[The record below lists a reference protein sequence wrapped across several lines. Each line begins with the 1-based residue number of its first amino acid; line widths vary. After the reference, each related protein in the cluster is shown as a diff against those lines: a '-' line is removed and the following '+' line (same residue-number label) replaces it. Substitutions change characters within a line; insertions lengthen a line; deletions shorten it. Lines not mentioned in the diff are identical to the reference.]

1 MFFLIFHI
9 PIALYLLPG
18 DVSALSPLSPPPV
31 VCVPS
36 VQCVSS
42 VITATRHYSL
52 PLATRHS
59 AASARVDRKP
69 SCPSADRPRTVH
81 VKCVEGRSPTHDTNM
96 TKYKL
101 NNNVRSSSEVTL
113 TSYMTGSSEG
123 ERRDEGRCHTCPDT
137 CLYLDGDKRY
147 DKCGLEELK
156 VDTLARGCLCERYNG
171 GCKLCPGQRA
181 SLAPTLTLT
190 DGAHGKA
197 CLACHGDT
205 CGTRNTCDHSQ
216 YPPFP
221 PPARH
226 DWKDDVVKRLRA
238 CCSKKTLLRRLPIL
252 SWLPKYSV
260 RNGLADVIA
269 GITVGLTVIPQAIAY
284 AGVAGL
290 PPQYGL
296 YSSFMA
302 CFVYTVFGSVKDSAI
317 GPTAI
322 AAILTRENLH
332 GLGPEFAVLL
342 AFLSGCVE
350 LIMGILQL
358 GFLIDFISGP
368 VSVGFTSA
376 AAIIIATTQVKD
388 ILGLSF
394 PGGKFLQVWTG
405 MYQHIGETRLWDTV
419 LGVSCIVV
427 LLLLRK
433 VKDIK
438 IGKEAESSKESRVRS
453 FVSQSLWFLSTTRNI
468 FVVLVCA
475 ALAYYFDTLNQQ
487 PFVLTGEVKAGL
499 PQISPPPFSATVGN
513 HTYSFTEM
521 SSTLGS
527 AIFVVPL
534 LSILENIALAKV
546 FSEGKYVDATQEMVA
561 LGVCNVLASFVESMP
576 VSGAL
581 SRGAVNHASGVAT
594 PAGGLYTGALVLLA
608 LQYFTPYFYY
618 IPKASLAA
626 VIIAAVVFMMEL
638 HVFKPIWRT
647 KKVDIIPAVVTFTAC
662 LVTRLELGIVLGI
675 AVNLLFLLYASARP
689 AVRVTTAVSEGGVR
703 YAVATIDRALAFPAA
718 EFVRRALRK
727 AAGDAP
733 LVLDAHHVQA
743 ADFTAA
749 KGIAQLIED
758 FHARGQPLIFY
769 NVKPSIAEVF
779 RGVRPRQFVH
789 CSCRA
794 ELERLLLETQ
804 RRSDVHDR
812 VMTSQNT
819 L

>member
-1 MFFLIFHI
+1 
-9 PIALYLLPG
+9 
-18 DVSALSPLSPPPV
+18 
-31 VCVPS
+31 
-36 VQCVSS
+36 
-42 VITATRHYSL
+42 
-52 PLATRHS
+52 
-59 AASARVDRKP
+59 
-69 SCPSADRPRTVH
+69 
-81 VKCVEGRSPTHDTNM
+81 M

-101 NNNVRSSSEVTL
+101 NNTVRSASEVTL
-113 TSYMTGSSEG
+113 TSYMTGSTDSTNKKEPELDSNQNDNISSESNRNL
-123 ERRDEGRCHTCPDT
+123 EAKRCHVCPHACDF
-137 CLYLDGDKRY
+137 LKESDKLAASLTKQEC
-147 DKCGLEELK
+147 DKFGLNELK
-156 VDTLARGCLCERYNG
+156 VEGLDKDVCLCEKYNG
-171 GCKLCPGQRA
+171 GCKLCPRP
-181 SLAPTLTLT
+181 SLAPTLALGQ
-190 DGAHGKA
+190 DARDP
-197 CLACHGDT
+197 CRACHRAACNT
-205 CGTRNTCDHSQ
+205 PYPHTNGTYNGSLPHKEGAERGSGWRRDA
-216 YPPFP
+216 
-221 PPARH
+221 AR
-226 DWKDDVVKRLRA
+226 RARA
-238 CCSKKTLLRRLPIL
+238 CCSTKTLMRRLPIL
-252 SWLPKYSV
+252 QWLPKYTP
-260 RNGLADVIA
+260 RNGLADIIA

-350 LIMGILQL
+350 LLMGILQL

-405 MYQHIGETRLWDTV
+405 LYEHIGETRLWDSV
-419 LGVSCIVV
+419 LGISCIIV

-438 IGKEAESSKESRVRS
+438 VNPKPDPECAEGGGAGSRLRRATAHA
-453 FVSQSLWFLSTTRNI
+453 LWFLSTTRNI
-468 FVVLVCA
+468 LVVLLCA
-475 ALAYYFDTLNQQ
+475 ALAYYFDTQRQ
-487 PFVLTGEVKAGL
+487 APFVLTGEVKPGL
-499 PQISPPPFSATVGN
+499 PEFSAPPFSATVGN
-513 HTYSFTEM
+513 HTYTFSEM
-521 SSTLGS
+521 ASTLGS

-561 LGVCNVLASFVESMP
+561 LGVCNMASALVHSMP

-594 PAGGLYTGALVLLA
+594 TAGGLYTGALVLLS

-647 KKVDIIPAVVTFTAC
+647 KKLDLIPAVVTFVTC
-662 LVTRLELGIVLGI
+662 LMLRLELGIVIGI
-675 AVNLLFLLYASARP
+675 AVNLVFLLYASARP
-689 AVRVTTAVSEGGVR
+689 SVKVTTAVSSDGIQHLV
-703 YAVATIDRALAFPAA
+703 AVVDRSLSFPSA

-727 AAGDAP
+727 AAERHAHRTP
-733 LVLDAHHVQA
+733 LVLDATHVQA

-749 KGIAQLIED
+749 KGIKALIDD
-758 FHARGQPLIFY
+758 FHARGQTIIFY

-779 RGVRPRQFVH
+779 RGVRPREFLH

-794 ELERLLLETQ
+794 ELDRLLLAAAAPA
-804 RRSDVHDR
+804 V
-812 VMTSQNT
+812 
-819 L
+819 

>member
-1 MFFLIFHI
+1 
-9 PIALYLLPG
+9 
-18 DVSALSPLSPPPV
+18 
-31 VCVPS
+31 
-36 VQCVSS
+36 
-42 VITATRHYSL
+42 
-52 PLATRHS
+52 
-59 AASARVDRKP
+59 
-69 SCPSADRPRTVH
+69 
-81 VKCVEGRSPTHDTNM
+81 M

-101 NNNVRSSSEVTL
+101 NNTVRSASEVTL
-113 TSYMTGSSEG
+113 TSYMTGSMDSRREENHYPMSDSNQNDNIRSETN
-123 ERRDEGRCHTCPDT
+123 RNLASTCHVCPHSCDFLHHSGKLAASLMKQE
-137 CLYLDGDKRY
+137 CDQF
-147 DKCGLEELK
+147 GLNELK
-156 VDTLARGCLCERYNG
+156 VEGLERNVCLCEKYNG
-171 GCKLCPGQRA
+171 GCKLCPRPG
-181 SLAPTLTLT
+181 LAPTLSYL
-190 DGAHGKA
+190 DGKDS
-197 CLACHGDT
+197 CQDT
-205 CGTRNTCDHSQ
+205 SCPTHFSHKNGFAGG
-216 YPPFP
+216 FP
-221 PPARH
+221 LKPDATEGGWRR
-226 DWKDDVVKRLRA
+226 RLGRRARA
-238 CCSKKTLLRRLPIL
+238 CCSTKTLVRRVPIMG
-252 SWLPKYSV
+252 WLPQYSP
-260 RNGLADVIA
+260 RKGLADIIA

-302 CFVYTVFGSVKDSAI
+302 CFVYAVVGSVKDSAI

-350 LIMGILQL
+350 LVMGILQL

-376 AAIIIATTQVKD
+376 AAIIIATTQIKD

-405 MYQHIGETRLWDTV
+405 LYEHIGETRLWDAV

-438 IGKEAESSKESRVRS
+438 VCGGGVGATESAGVRGAA
-453 FVSQSLWFLSTTRNI
+453 SQALWFLSTTRNI
-468 FVVLVCA
+468 LVVVVCA
-475 ALAYYFDTLNQQ
+475 ALAYYFDTQNKA
-487 PFVLTGEVKAGL
+487 PFVLTGDVKPGL
-499 PQISPPPFSATVGN
+499 PQLSPPPFSATVGN
-513 HTYSFTEM
+513 HTYTFVEM
-521 SSTLGS
+521 ASTLGS

-546 FSEGKYVDATQEMVA
+546 FSEGKYVDATQEMLA
-561 LGVCNVLASFVESMP
+561 LGVCNIASSLVESMP

-594 PAGGLYTGALVLLA
+594 TAGGVYTGVLVLLA

-638 HVFKPIWRT
+638 HVFKPIWKT
-647 KKVDIIPAVVTFTAC
+647 KKVDLIPGVVTFAAC
-662 LVTRLELGIVLGI
+662 LLTRLELGIVAGI

-689 AVRVTTAVSEGGVR
+689 SVKVTRAVSSDGVE
-703 YAVATIDRALAFPAA
+703 YVVASVDRALAFPSA
-718 EFVRRALRK
+718 EYVRRALSK
-727 AAGDAP
+727 AAAPGLP
-733 LVLDAHHVQA
+733 LVLDARHVQA

-749 KGIAQLIED
+749 EGIKALIED
-758 FHARGQPLIFY
+758 FHARGQTIIFY
-769 NVKPSIAEVF
+769 NVKPSIAGIF
-779 RGVRPRQFVH
+779 RGVKPREFLH

-794 ELERLLLETQ
+794 DLDRLLRTAAQ
-804 RRSDVHDR
+804 KV
-812 VMTSQNT
+812 
-819 L
+819 

>member
-1 MFFLIFHI
+1 
-9 PIALYLLPG
+9 
-18 DVSALSPLSPPPV
+18 
-31 VCVPS
+31 
-36 VQCVSS
+36 
-42 VITATRHYSL
+42 
-52 PLATRHS
+52 
-59 AASARVDRKP
+59 
-69 SCPSADRPRTVH
+69 
-81 VKCVEGRSPTHDTNM
+81 M

-101 NNNVRSSSEVTL
+101 NNSVRSSSEVTL
-113 TSYMTGSSEG
+113 TSYMTGSTDSE
-123 ERRDEGRCHTCPDT
+123 RKDDRCYQMQLDTTEDNVSDNHNIEDKCHVCPNS
-137 CLYLDGDKRY
+137 CEFLQESGKIVASLEKRY
-147 DKCGLEELK
+147 DKYSLNELK
-156 VDTLARGCLCERYNG
+156 VENLDRDACLCEKYNG
-171 GCKLCPGQRA
+171 GCKLCPRP
-181 SLAPTLTLT
+181 SLAPTLTLSY
-190 DGAHGKA
+190 DGSHGKDH
-197 CLACHGDT
+197 CYT
-205 CGTRNTCDHSQ
+205 CQDAPCSSPSPAINGS
-216 YPPFP
+216 YPAFP
-221 PPARH
+221 PTKKSH
-226 DWKDDVVKRLRA
+226 WKADAVRRLKA
-238 CCSKKTLLRRLPIL
+238 CCSKKTLLRRVPVFA
-252 SWLPKYSV
+252 WLPKYTFRS
-260 RNGLADVIA
+260 GLADIIA

-376 AAIIIATTQVKD
+376 AAIIIATTQVKN

-405 MYQHIGETRLWDTV
+405 MYEHIGETRLWDTV
-419 LGVSCIVV
+419 LGVSCIFV

-438 IGKEAESSKESRVRS
+438 IGSSDSQDGKIEKGSR
-453 FVSQSLWFLSTTRNI
+453 FKAIISQSLWFLSTTRNI
-468 FVVLVCA
+468 TVVLVCA
-475 ALAYYFDTLNQQ
+475 ALAYYFDTQNKQ

-499 PQISPPPFSATVGN
+499 PEISLPPFSATVGN
-513 HTYSFTEM
+513 HTYTFTEM
-521 SSTLGS
+521 ASTLGS

-546 FSEGKYVDATQEMVA
+546 FSEGGSVDATQEMVA
-561 LGVCNVLASFVESMP
+561 LGLCNMASSLVHSMP

-647 KKVDIIPAVVTFTAC
+647 KKVDIIPGVVTFGAC
-662 LVTRLELGIVLGI
+662 LLTRLELGIVLGI

-689 AVRVTTAVSEGGVR
+689 AVRVTSVVSEGGVH
-703 YAVATIDRALAFPAA
+703 YALARVDRALAFPAA

-749 KGIAQLIED
+749 KGIKALIED
-758 FHARGQPLIFY
+758 FHARGQTIIFY
-769 NVKPSIAEVF
+769 NLKPSIAEVF
-779 RGVRPRQFVH
+779 RGVKPREFVH

-794 ELERLLLETQ
+794 ELERLLLIAQ
-804 RRSDVHDR
+804 RRRAAVTGRSAD
-812 VMTSQNT
+812 SGNT
-819 L
+819 

>member
-1 MFFLIFHI
+1 
-9 PIALYLLPG
+9 
-18 DVSALSPLSPPPV
+18 
-31 VCVPS
+31 
-36 VQCVSS
+36 
-42 VITATRHYSL
+42 
-52 PLATRHS
+52 
-59 AASARVDRKP
+59 
-69 SCPSADRPRTVH
+69 
-81 VKCVEGRSPTHDTNM
+81 M

-101 NNNVRSSSEVTL
+101 NNTVRSASEVTL
-113 TSYMTGSSEG
+113 TSYMTGSTDSTNKKDDRFPPELDTNQNDNISSESNRNL
-123 ERRDEGRCHTCPDT
+123 EAKRCHVCPHSCDF
-137 CLYLDGDKRY
+137 LKESDKLAASLVKQEC
-147 DKCGLEELK
+147 DKFGLNELK
-156 VDTLARGCLCERYNG
+156 VEGLDKDVCLCEKYNG
-171 GCKLCPGQRA
+171 GCKLCPRP
-181 SLAPTLTLT
+181 SLAPTLALGL
-190 DGAHGKA
+190 DAREP
-197 CLACHGDT
+197 CRACHQPGNT
-205 CGTRNTCDHSQ
+205 PFTHTNGTYNGALPHKEGAERGAGWRRDA
-216 YPPFP
+216 
-221 PPARH
+221 AR
-226 DWKDDVVKRLRA
+226 RARA
-238 CCSKKTLLRRLPIL
+238 CCSTKTLMRRLPIL
-252 SWLPKYSV
+252 QWLPKYTP
-260 RNGLADVIA
+260 RNGLADIIA

-350 LIMGILQL
+350 LLMGILQL

-405 MYQHIGETRLWDTV
+405 LYEHIGETRLWDSV
-419 LGVSCIVV
+419 LGISCIIV

-438 IGKEAESSKESRVRS
+438 VNPKPDPESGGGAGGAGSRVRRGAAHA
-453 FVSQSLWFLSTTRNI
+453 LWFLSTTRNI
-468 FVVLVCA
+468 LVVLLCA
-475 ALAYYFDTLNQQ
+475 ALAYYFDTQRQ
-487 PFVLTGEVKAGL
+487 APFVLTGEVKPGL
-499 PQISPPPFSATVGN
+499 PEFSAPPFSATVGN
-513 HTYSFTEM
+513 HTYTFSEM
-521 SSTLGS
+521 ASTLGS

-561 LGVCNVLASFVESMP
+561 LGVCNMASALVHSMP

-594 PAGGLYTGALVLLA
+594 TAGGLYTGALVLLS

-647 KKVDIIPAVVTFTAC
+647 KKLDLIPAVVTFVTC
-662 LVTRLELGIVLGI
+662 LMLRLELGIVIGI
-675 AVNLLFLLYASARP
+675 AVNLVFLLYASARP
-689 AVRVTTAVSEGGVR
+689 SVKVTPAVSSDGIQHLV
-703 YAVATIDRALAFPAA
+703 AVVDRSLSFPSA

-727 AAGDAP
+727 AAERHAHRGP
-733 LVLDAHHVQA
+733 LVLDATHVQA

-749 KGIAQLIED
+749 KGIKALIDD
-758 FHARGQPLIFY
+758 FHARGQTIIFY

-779 RGVRPRQFVH
+779 RGVRPREFLH
-789 CSCRA
+789 CACRA
-794 ELERLLLETQ
+794 ELDRLL
-804 RRSDVHDR
+804 RAAAPHDR
-812 VMTSQNT
+812 PPR

>member
-1 MFFLIFHI
+1 MRRQL
-9 PIALYLLPG
+9 
-18 DVSALSPLSPPPV
+18 DWRV
-31 VCVPS
+31 V
-36 VQCVSS
+36 
-42 VITATRHYSL
+42 
-52 PLATRHS
+52 
-59 AASARVDRKP
+59 
-69 SCPSADRPRTVH
+69 
-81 VKCVEGRSPTHDTNM
+81 GN
-96 TKYKL
+96 
-101 NNNVRSSSEVTL
+101 
-113 TSYMTGSSEG
+113 GS
-123 ERRDEGRCHTCPDT
+123 
-137 CLYLDGDKRY
+137 
-147 DKCGLEELK
+147 
-156 VDTLARGCLCERYNG
+156 
-171 GCKLCPGQRA
+171 
-181 SLAPTLTLT
+181 
-190 DGAHGKA
+190 
-197 CLACHGDT
+197 
-205 CGTRNTCDHSQ
+205 

-221 PPARH
+221 PTKKSH
-226 DWKDDVVKRLRA
+226 WKADAVRRMRA
-238 CCSKKTLLRRLPIL
+238 CCSKKTLLRRVPIL
-252 SWLPKYSV
+252 AWLPKYTFRS
-260 RNGLADVIA
+260 GLADIIA

-350 LIMGILQL
+350 LVMGILQL

-405 MYQHIGETRLWDTV
+405 MYEHIGETRLWDTV

-438 IGKEAESSKESRVRS
+438 IGSNDASEDGKVEKSSRFKTA
-453 FVSQSLWFLSTTRNI
+453 VSQALWFLSTTRNI
-468 FVVLVCA
+468 TVVLVCA
-475 ALAYYFDTLNQQ
+475 ALAYYFDTQNKQ

-499 PQISPPPFSATVGN
+499 PQIAPPPFSATVGN
-513 HTYSFTEM
+513 HTYTFTEM
-521 SSTLGS
+521 ASTLGS

-546 FSEGKYVDATQEMVA
+546 FSEGAHVDATQEMVA
-561 LGVCNVLASFVESMP
+561 LGVCNIASSLVDSMP

-581 SRGAVNHASGVAT
+581 SRGAVNHASGVAS

-608 LQYFTPYFYY
+608 LQYFTPYFFY

-647 KKVDIIPAVVTFTAC
+647 KKVDIIPGLVTFGAC
-662 LVTRLELGIVLGI
+662 LLTRLELGIVLGI

-703 YAVATIDRALAFPAA
+703 YALASVDRALAFPAA

-749 KGIAQLIED
+749 KGIKSLIED
-758 FHARGQPLIFY
+758 FHARGQTIIFY

-779 RGVRPRQFVH
+779 RGVKPREFVH

-794 ELERLLLETQ
+794 ELERLLLDAQ
-804 RRSDVHDR
+804 RRARARSAWSVRPTNCNLPRTPFPKYVDSISFSVKL
-812 VMTSQNT
+812 MN
-819 L
+819 LCY

>member
-1 MFFLIFHI
+1 MVCLVTGYASSRSYPPRHHINRWIFNAESKTPH
-9 PIALYLLPG
+9 
-18 DVSALSPLSPPPV
+18 
-31 VCVPS
+31 
-36 VQCVSS
+36 
-42 VITATRHYSL
+42 H
-52 PLATRHS
+52 
-59 AASARVDRKP
+59 
-69 SCPSADRPRTVH
+69 
-81 VKCVEGRSPTHDTNM
+81 
-96 TKYKL
+96 
-101 NNNVRSSSEVTL
+101 
-113 TSYMTGSSEG
+113 
-123 ERRDEGRCHTCPDT
+123 
-137 CLYLDGDKRY
+137 
-147 DKCGLEELK
+147 
-156 VDTLARGCLCERYNG
+156 
-171 GCKLCPGQRA
+171 LCPKPEYLPILG
-181 SLAPTLTLT
+181 TL
-190 DGAHGKA
+190 GRRVGECSVAEHVGN
-197 CLACHGDT
+197 
-205 CGTRNTCDHSQ
+205 GT
-216 YPPFP
+216 YPHYPSTP
-221 PPARH
+221 KKST
-226 DWKDDVVKRLRA
+226 WKRDAVRRLKA
-238 CCSKKTLLRRLPIL
+238 CCSKKTLLRRIPIL
-252 SWLPKYSV
+252 AWLPHYTFRS
-260 RNGLADVIA
+260 GLADIIA

-405 MYQHIGETRLWDTV
+405 MYEHIGETRLWDTV
-419 LGVSCIVV
+419 LGVSCIAV
-427 LLLLRK
+427 LLILRK

-438 IGKEAESSKESRVRS
+438 IGTKDVSESVSKASRMKS
-453 FVSQSLWFLSTTRNI
+453 ALSQALWFLSTTRNI
-468 FVVLVCA
+468 LVVLVCA
-475 ALAYYFDTLNQQ
+475 ALAYYFDTQNQR

-521 SSTLGS
+521 ASTLGS

-561 LGVCNVLASFVESMP
+561 LGVCNIASSLVESMP

-581 SRGAVNHASGVAT
+581 SRGAVNHASGVAS

-647 KKVDIIPAVVTFTAC
+647 KKVDIIPAVVTFGAC

-749 KGIAQLIED
+749 KGIKSLIED
-758 FHARGQPLIFY
+758 FHARGQTIIFY

-779 RGVRPRQFVH
+779 RGVKPREFVH

-794 ELERLLLETQ
+794 ELERLLLEAQ
-804 RRSDVHDR
+804 RRAKGAAW
-812 VMTSQNT
+812 
-819 L
+819 

>member
-1 MFFLIFHI
+1 
-9 PIALYLLPG
+9 
-18 DVSALSPLSPPPV
+18 
-31 VCVPS
+31 
-36 VQCVSS
+36 
-42 VITATRHYSL
+42 
-52 PLATRHS
+52 
-59 AASARVDRKP
+59 
-69 SCPSADRPRTVH
+69 
-81 VKCVEGRSPTHDTNM
+81 M

-101 NNNVRSSSEVTL
+101 NNTVRSASEVTL
-113 TSYMTGSSEG
+113 TSYMTGSTDSGSKPAGELDTNQNDHAGAESNRNLAPRRCPACPHGCDFLRESE
-123 ERRDEGRCHTCPDT
+123 
-137 CLYLDGDKRY
+137 
-147 DKCGLEELK
+147 
-156 VDTLARGCLCERYNG
+156 TLAASLAKQECDKFGLNELRVDGLDKNVCLCEKYNG
-171 GCKLCPGQRA
+171 GCKLCPRPRLPA
-181 SLAPTLTLT
+181 LTYTLA
-190 DGAHGKA
+190 GKEA
-197 CLACHGDT
+197 CLACHRSACAEPYSNT
-205 CGTRNTCDHSQ
+205 NGTYNGELPHKAGEGSAGAGGWRRGA
-216 YPPFP
+216 
-221 PPARH
+221 AR
-226 DWKDDVVKRLRA
+226 RARA
-238 CCSKKTLLRRLPIL
+238 CCSTKTLLRRLPIL
-252 SWLPKYSV
+252 QWLPKYTA
-260 RNGLADVIA
+260 RHGLADAIA

-350 LIMGILQL
+350 LLMGILQL

-405 MYQHIGETRLWDTV
+405 LYEHIGETRLWDSV
-419 LGVSCIVV
+419 LGISCIVV

-438 IGKEAESSKESRVRS
+438 VSSKSGGESGSACEGESRLRRGAGHA
-453 FVSQSLWFLSTTRNI
+453 LWFLSTTRNI
-468 FVVLVCA
+468 LVVLVCA
-475 ALAYYFDTLNQQ
+475 ALAYYFDTQRQ
-487 PFVLTGEVKAGL
+487 APFVLTGEVKPGL
-499 PQISPPPFSATVGN
+499 PELSAPPFSATVGN
-513 HTYSFTEM
+513 HTYTFSEM
-521 SSTLGS
+521 ASTLGS

-561 LGVCNVLASFVESMP
+561 LGVCNMASALVHSMP

-581 SRGAVNHASGVAT
+581 SRGAVNHASGVAST
-594 PAGGLYTGALVLLA
+594 AGGLYTGALVLLS

-647 KKVDIIPAVVTFTAC
+647 KKLDLIPAVVTFVSC
-662 LVTRLELGIVLGI
+662 LMLRLELGIVIGI

-689 AVRVTTAVSEGGVR
+689 SVKVTTAVSADGIEHLVA
-703 YAVATIDRALAFPAA
+703 AVDRSLSFPSA

-727 AAGDAP
+727 AAERHHSHAP
-733 LVLDAHHVQA
+733 LVIDATHVQA

-749 KGIAQLIED
+749 KGIKALIDD
-758 FHARGQPLIFY
+758 FHARGQTIIFY

-779 RGVRPRQFVH
+779 RGVRPREFLH

-794 ELERLLLETQ
+794 QLDRLLLDAA
-804 RRSDVHDR
+804 RKDLRPA
-812 VMTSQNT
+812 

>member
-1 MFFLIFHI
+1 
-9 PIALYLLPG
+9 
-18 DVSALSPLSPPPV
+18 
-31 VCVPS
+31 
-36 VQCVSS
+36 
-42 VITATRHYSL
+42 
-52 PLATRHS
+52 
-59 AASARVDRKP
+59 
-69 SCPSADRPRTVH
+69 
-81 VKCVEGRSPTHDTNM
+81 M
-96 TKYKL
+96 TKYKM
-101 NNNVRSSSEVTL
+101 NNTVRSSSEVTL
-113 TSYMTGSSEG
+113 TSYMTGSTDSTNKNQDGQYDTNQNDNVITEANRNLEG
-123 ERRDEGRCHTCPDT
+123 KRCHVCPNSCEFVNQT
-137 CLYLDGDKRY
+137 DKLAASLVKQET
-147 DKCGLEELK
+147 DKFGLNELK
-156 VDTLARGCLCERYNG
+156 VEGLDKNVCLCEKYNG
-171 GCKLCPGQRA
+171 GCKLCPRP
-181 SLAPTLTLT
+181 SLAPTLTLNL
-190 DGAHGKA
+190 DGKA
-197 CLACHGDT
+197 SCLACHKSTCASVYTTSNGPYNGDLPIKDT
-205 CGTRNTCDHSQ
+205 GSNSSSGWRRDA
-216 YPPFP
+216 
-221 PPARH
+221 AR
-226 DWKDDVVKRLRA
+226 RARA
-238 CCSKKTLLRRLPIL
+238 CCSTKTLKRRLPIL
-252 SWLPKYSV
+252 EWLPKYSLS
-260 RNGLADVIA
+260 NGLSDVIA

-350 LIMGILQL
+350 LLMGILQL

-405 MYQHIGETRLWDTV
+405 MYEHIGETRLWDTV
-419 LGVSCIVV
+419 LGISCIIV

-433 VKDIK
+433 VKDIIVSPK
-438 IGKEAESSKESRVRS
+438 VDAESGVMEGGGSRLRRS
-453 FVSQSLWFLSTTRNI
+453 LANGLWFLSTTRNI
-468 FVVLVCA
+468 LVVLVCA
-475 ALAYYFDTLNQQ
+475 ALAYYFDTQRKA
-487 PFVLTGEVKAGL
+487 PFVLTGEVKPGL
-499 PQISPPPFSATVGN
+499 PEVSLPPFSATVGN
-513 HTYSFTEM
+513 HTYTFSEM
-521 SSTLGS
+521 ASTLGS

-561 LGVCNVLASFVESMP
+561 LGVCNMAGALVHSMP

-594 PAGGLYTGALVLLA
+594 TAGGLYTGALVLLS

-647 KKVDIIPAVVTFTAC
+647 KKLDIIPAVVTFATC
-662 LVTRLELGIVLGI
+662 LMLRLELGIVIGI
-675 AVNLLFLLYASARP
+675 AVNLVFLLYASARP
-689 AVRVTTAVSEGGVR
+689 SVKVSTAVSPDGVEHVV
-703 YAVATIDRALAFPAA
+703 AVVDRSLSFPSA

-727 AAGDAP
+727 AAQRHAHGAP
-733 LVLDAHHVQA
+733 LVLDATHVQA

-749 KGIAQLIED
+749 KGIKALIDD
-758 FHARGQPLIFY
+758 FHQQGQPIIFY

-779 RGVRPRQFVH
+779 RGVRPREFLH
-789 CSCRA
+789 CSCRP
-794 ELERLLLETQ
+794 ELDRLLLETSARS
-804 RRSDVHDR
+804 RRPPPP
-812 VMTSQNT
+812 NIC
-819 L
+819 

>member
-1 MFFLIFHI
+1 
-9 PIALYLLPG
+9 
-18 DVSALSPLSPPPV
+18 
-31 VCVPS
+31 
-36 VQCVSS
+36 
-42 VITATRHYSL
+42 
-52 PLATRHS
+52 
-59 AASARVDRKP
+59 
-69 SCPSADRPRTVH
+69 
-81 VKCVEGRSPTHDTNM
+81 M

-101 NNNVRSSSEVTL
+101 NNAVRSSSEVTL
-113 TSYMTGSSEG
+113 TSYMTGSTDSE
-123 ERRDEGRCHTCPDT
+123 RKDECYQIPGSNDTEQDDVSESNNVEDGKCHVCPNS
-137 CLYLDGDKRY
+137 CEFLQEPGKIAASLEKRY
-147 DKCGLEELK
+147 DKYSLNELK
-156 VDTLARGCLCERYNG
+156 VENLGRGCLCEKYNG
-171 GCKLCPGQRA
+171 GCKLCPRP
-181 SLAPTLTLT
+181 SLAPTLTLSM
-190 DGAHGKA
+190 DGTHGKGA
-197 CLACHGDT
+197 CLACNGGA
-205 CGTRNTCDHSQ
+205 CGTPNPLSNGG
-216 YPPFP
+216 YPPYP
-221 PPARH
+221 STSKKSKWKSDAAR
-226 DWKDDVVKRLRA
+226 RLRA
-238 CCSKKTLLRRLPIL
+238 CCSKKTLLRRIPIL
-252 SWLPKYSV
+252 AWLPNYSF
-260 RNGLADVIA
+260 RSGLADIIA

-342 AFLSGCVE
+342 SFLSGCVE

-405 MYQHIGETRLWDTV
+405 MYEHIGETRLWDTV

-438 IGKEAESSKESRVRS
+438 IGSDSEDKEGNPEKRS
-453 FVSQSLWFLSTTRNI
+453 QLKAALAQTLWFLSTTRNI

-475 ALAYYFDTLNQQ
+475 GLAYYYDTKNQQ
-487 PFVLTGEVKAGL
+487 PFVLTGNVKAGL
-499 PQISPPPFSATVGN
+499 PQFAPPPFSATVGN
-513 HTYSFTEM
+513 HTYTFTEM
-521 SSTLGS
+521 ASTLGS

-561 LGVCNVLASFVESMP
+561 LGVCNIASSFVESMP

-581 SRGAVNHASGVAT
+581 SRGAVNHASGVAS

-689 AVRVTTAVSEGGVR
+689 AVKVTTAVSEGGVR
-703 YAVATIDRALAFPAA
+703 YAVASVDRALAFPAA

-749 KGIAQLIED
+749 KGIKSLIED
-758 FHARGQPLIFY
+758 FHARGQTIIFY

-779 RGVRPRQFVH
+779 KGVKPREFVH
-789 CSCRA
+789 CSCRM
-794 ELERLLLETQ
+794 ELERLLLEAQ
-804 RRSDVHDR
+804 SKSKQQVA
-812 VMTSQNT
+812 
-819 L
+819 

>member
-1 MFFLIFHI
+1 
-9 PIALYLLPG
+9 
-18 DVSALSPLSPPPV
+18 
-31 VCVPS
+31 
-36 VQCVSS
+36 
-42 VITATRHYSL
+42 
-52 PLATRHS
+52 
-59 AASARVDRKP
+59 
-69 SCPSADRPRTVH
+69 
-81 VKCVEGRSPTHDTNM
+81 M

-101 NNNVRSSSEVTL
+101 NNEVRSASEVTL
-113 TSYMTGSSEG
+113 TSYMSGSTDSTRKDGYDNNQNDNVSSESN
-123 ERRDEGRCHTCPDT
+123 RNLDRNCPVCPDSCDFVKHT
-137 CLYLDGDKRY
+137 DKLAASLVKQEC
-147 DKCGLEELK
+147 DKFGLNELK
-156 VDTLARGCLCERYNG
+156 VEGLDKNVCLCERYNG
-171 GCKLCPGQRA
+171 GCKLCPRP
-181 SLAPTLTLT
+181 SLAPTLTLSL
-190 DGAHGKA
+190 DGKES
-197 CLACHGDT
+197 CLACHKSSCTPGYT
-205 CGTRNTCDHSQ
+205 TTNGTYNGELPSKDIGSNKSSG
-216 YPPFP
+216 
-221 PPARH
+221 
-226 DWKDDVVKRLRA
+226 WKRDAVRRARA
-238 CCSKKTLLRRLPIL
+238 CCSTKTLMRRLPIL
-252 SWLPKYSV
+252 QWLPKYSL
-260 RNGLADVIA
+260 RNGLSDVIA

-350 LIMGILQL
+350 LLMGILQL

-405 MYQHIGETRLWDTV
+405 MYEHIGETRLWDSV
-419 LGVSCIVV
+419 LGFSCIVV

-438 IGKEAESSKESRVRS
+438 VSGATDTEQGAGNEAGATPSRARRS
-453 FVSQSLWFLSTTRNI
+453 LAHALWFLSTTRNI
-468 FVVLVCA
+468 LVVLVCA
-475 ALAYYFDTLNQQ
+475 ALAYYFDTQGKA
-487 PFVLTGEVKAGL
+487 PFVLTGEVKPGL
-499 PQISPPPFSATVGN
+499 PEFTLPPFSATVGN
-513 HTYSFTEM
+513 HTYTFSEM
-521 SSTLGS
+521 ASTLGS

-561 LGVCNVLASFVESMP
+561 LGVCNMASALVHSMP

-594 PAGGLYTGALVLLA
+594 TAGGLYTGALVLLS

-647 KKVDIIPAVVTFTAC
+647 KKLDIIPAVVTFATC
-662 LVTRLELGIVLGI
+662 LMLRLELGIVIGI
-675 AVNLLFLLYASARP
+675 AVNLVFLLYASARP
-689 AVRVTTAVSEGGVR
+689 SVKVHTAVSADGVEHVV
-703 YAVATIDRALAFPAA
+703 AVVDRSLSFPSA

-727 AAGDAP
+727 AAERHAHGAP
-733 LVLDAHHVQA
+733 LVIDATHVQA

-749 KGIAQLIED
+749 KGIKALIDD
-758 FHARGQPLIFY
+758 FHLRGQPIIFY

-779 RGVRPRQFVH
+779 RGVRPREFLH

-794 ELERLLLETQ
+794 ELDRLLLEATSRQ
-804 RRSDVHDR
+804 RQPPR
-812 VMTSQNT
+812 V
-819 L
+819 

>member
-1 MFFLIFHI
+1 SNG
-9 PIALYLLPG
+9 PYPNP
-18 DVSALSPLSPPPV
+18 DYPEKKNQRWKSNLSK
-31 VCVPS
+31 
-36 VQCVSS
+36 
-42 VITATRHYSL
+42 R
-52 PLATRHS
+52 
-59 AASARVDRKP
+59 AR
-69 SCPSADRPRTVH
+69 S
-81 VKCVEGRSPTHDTNM
+81 
-96 TKYKL
+96 
-101 NNNVRSSSEVTL
+101 
-113 TSYMTGSSEG
+113 
-123 ERRDEGRCHTCPDT
+123 
-137 CLYLDGDKRY
+137 
-147 DKCGLEELK
+147 
-156 VDTLARGCLCERYNG
+156 
-171 GCKLCPGQRA
+171 
-181 SLAPTLTLT
+181 
-190 DGAHGKA
+190 
-197 CLACHGDT
+197 
-205 CGTRNTCDHSQ
+205 
-216 YPPFP
+216 
-221 PPARH
+221 
-226 DWKDDVVKRLRA
+226 
-238 CCSKKTLLRRLPIL
+238 CCSKKTILRRLPIL
-252 SWLPKYSV
+252 SWLPNYSF
-260 RNGLADVIA
+260 RSGLADAIA
-269 GITVGLTVIPQAIAY
+269 GLTVGLTVIPQAIAY

-405 MYQHIGETRLWDTV
+405 IYEHIGETRLWDTV
-419 LGVSCIVV
+419 LGLLCIIV

-438 IGKEAESSKESRVRS
+438 LGDSSDDISEVAGLSETVSTSSRIRAG
-453 FVSQSLWFLSTTRNI
+453 VSQALWFLSTTRNI
-468 FVVLVCA
+468 LVVLLCSG
-475 ALAYYFDTLNQQ
+475 LAYYFDTKNKT
-487 PFVLTGEVKAGL
+487 PFVLTGTVKPGL
-499 PQISPPPFSATVGN
+499 PEFSPPPFSATVGN
-513 HTYSFTEM
+513 HTYTFTEM
-521 SSTLGS
+521 TSTLGS

-561 LGVCNVLASFVESMP
+561 LGVCNIVSSVVDSMP

-594 PAGGLYTGALVLLA
+594 PAGGIYTGVLVLLA

-647 KKVDIIPAVVTFTAC
+647 KKLDIIPAVVTFATC
-662 LVTRLELGIVLGI
+662 LLVRLELGIVCGI

-689 AVRVTTAVSEGGVR
+689 SVRVTRAVSSDGVP
-703 YAVATIDRALAFPAA
+703 YVLATVDRALSFPSA
-718 EFVRRALRK
+718 EYVRRAIRK
-727 AAGDAP
+727 APADAP
-733 LVLDAHHVQA
+733 LVLDAHHVQG

-749 KGIAQLIED
+749 KGIKSLIDD
-758 FHARGQPLIFY
+758 FHARDQTIIFY

-779 RGVRPRQFVH
+779 RGVRPREFLH
-789 CSCRA
+789 CAHRA
-794 ELERLLLETQ
+794 ELDRILLNISRGIKQ
-804 RRSDVHDR
+804 P
-812 VMTSQNT
+812 
-819 L
+819 

>member
-1 MFFLIFHI
+1 
-9 PIALYLLPG
+9 
-18 DVSALSPLSPPPV
+18 
-31 VCVPS
+31 
-36 VQCVSS
+36 
-42 VITATRHYSL
+42 
-52 PLATRHS
+52 
-59 AASARVDRKP
+59 
-69 SCPSADRPRTVH
+69 
-81 VKCVEGRSPTHDTNM
+81 M

-101 NNNVRSSSEVTL
+101 NNTVRSSSEVTL
-113 TSYMTGSSEG
+113 TSYMTGSTDSKKEYQMDLDTNQNDNFNG
-123 ERRDEGRCHTCPDT
+123 SNGLGKRCHVCPHSQYAPAIR
-137 CLYLDGDKRY
+137 CDGF
-147 DKCGLEELK
+147 GLNELK
-156 VDTLARGCLCERYNG
+156 VEGMDKNICLCEVYNG
-171 GCKLCPGQRA
+171 GCKLCPRP
-181 SLAPTLTLT
+181 SLAPTLSLGL
-190 DGAHGKA
+190 DAGCA
-197 CLACHGDT
+197 CNGN
-205 CGTRNTCDHSQ
+205 CGNPYSKSSSFPDSV
-216 YPPFP
+216 YPSSGGWRRRA
-221 PPARH
+221 AR
-226 DWKDDVVKRLRA
+226 RA
-238 CCSKKTLLRRLPIL
+238 RALCSAKTLRRRVPLL
-252 SWLPKYSV
+252 AWLPDYSL
-260 RNGLADVIA
+260 RSGLADCIA

-350 LIMGILQL
+350 LLMGILQL

-405 MYQHIGETRLWDTV
+405 LYEHIGETRLWDSV

-438 IGKEAESSKESRVRS
+438 VAGEGESGCARAAT
-453 FVSQSLWFLSTTRNI
+453 QALWFLSTTRNI
-468 FVVLVCA
+468 LVVLVCA
-475 ALAYYFDTLNQQ
+475 ALAYYFDTQKQ
-487 PFVLTGEVKAGL
+487 TPFVLTGEVKPGL
-499 PQISPPPFSATVGN
+499 PALAPPPFSATVGN
-513 HTYSFTEM
+513 HTYTFMEM
-521 SSTLGS
+521 ASTLGS

-546 FSEGKYVDATQEMVA
+546 FSEGKYVDATQEMLA
-561 LGVCNVLASFVESMP
+561 LGVCNIASSLVESMP

-581 SRGAVNHASGVAT
+581 SRGAVNHASGVAST
-594 PAGGLYTGALVLLA
+594 AGGVYTGVLVLLS
-608 LQYFTPYFYY
+608 LQYFTPYFFY

-647 KKVDIIPAVVTFTAC
+647 KKLDIIPAVVTFAAC
-662 LVTRLELGIVLGI
+662 LLTRLELGIVIGI
-675 AVNLLFLLYASARP
+675 AVNLMFLLYASARP
-689 AVRVTTAVSEGGVR
+689 SVRVTRAVSSDGIEHLV
-703 YAVATIDRALAFPAA
+703 AVVDRSLAFPSA

-727 AAGDAP
+727 AADAARAQP
-733 LVLDAHHVQA
+733 LVLDATHVQA

-749 KGIAQLIED
+749 KGIKTLIEE
-758 FHARGQPLIFY
+758 FETRGQAIIFY
-769 NVKPSIAEVF
+769 NVKPSIAGVF
-779 RGVRPRQFVH
+779 RGVRPRSFLH
-789 CSCRA
+789 AACRA
-794 ELERLLLETQ
+794 ELDALLRQVAPVALVAPDPAPA
-804 RRSDVHDR
+804 SAPAPAA
-812 VMTSQNT
+812 S
-819 L
+819 

>member
-1 MFFLIFHI
+1 
-9 PIALYLLPG
+9 
-18 DVSALSPLSPPPV
+18 
-31 VCVPS
+31 
-36 VQCVSS
+36 
-42 VITATRHYSL
+42 
-52 PLATRHS
+52 
-59 AASARVDRKP
+59 
-69 SCPSADRPRTVH
+69 
-81 VKCVEGRSPTHDTNM
+81 M

-101 NNNVRSSSEVTL
+101 NNTVRSASEVTL
-113 TSYMTGSSEG
+113 TSYMTGSTDSRERPYQIQMDTNQNDTVNSELNRNL
-123 ERRDEGRCHTCPDT
+123 EAKTCHVCPHS
-137 CLYLDGDKRY
+137 CEFLQHSGKFAASLVKENDKF
-147 DKCGLEELK
+147 GLNELK
-156 VDTLARGCLCERYNG
+156 VEGLEANVCLCERYNG
-171 GCKLCPGQRA
+171 GCKLCPRPVAGITL
-181 SLAPTLTLT
+181 SL
-190 DGAHGKA
+190 DGKES
-197 CLACHGDT
+197 CLACHDPTASPYNHSNGTYPSANGGYPSKGDDSAAR
-205 CGTRNTCDHSQ
+205 GWRRNA
-216 YPPFP
+216 
-221 PPARH
+221 AR
-226 DWKDDVVKRLRA
+226 RARA
-238 CCSKKTLLRRLPIL
+238 CCSTKMLRRRVPIL

-260 RNGLADVIA
+260 RNGLSDAIA

-350 LIMGILQL
+350 LLMGILQL

-405 MYQHIGETRLWDTV
+405 MYEHIGETRLWDAV
-419 LGVSCIVV
+419 LGISCIVL

-433 VKDIK
+433 VKDINVS
-438 IGKEAESSKESRVRS
+438 GDESEGAHPSRLRS
-453 FVSQSLWFLSTTRNI
+453 FTAQALWFLSTTRNI
-468 FVVLVCA
+468 LVVLVCA
-475 ALAYYFDTLNQQ
+475 ALAYYFDTRAQA
-487 PFVLTGEVKAGL
+487 PFVLTGDVKPGL
-499 PQISPPPFSATVGN
+499 PQLSPPPFSATVGN
-513 HTYSFTEM
+513 HTYTFVEM
-521 SSTLGS
+521 ASTLGS

-546 FSEGKYVDATQEMVA
+546 FSEGKYVDATQEMLA
-561 LGVCNVLASFVESMP
+561 LGVCNIASSLVDSMP

-581 SRGAVNHASGVAT
+581 SRGAVNHASGVAST
-594 PAGGLYTGALVLLA
+594 AGGLYTGALVLLS

-647 KKVDIIPAVVTFTAC
+647 KKLDIIPAVVTFGAC
-662 LVTRLELGIVLGI
+662 LLTRLELGIVIGI
-675 AVNLLFLLYASARP
+675 AVNLMFLLYASARP
-689 AVRVTTAVSEGGVR
+689 SVKVTRAVSRDGVEHL
-703 YAVATIDRALAFPAA
+703 VATVDRALAFPSA

-727 AAGDAP
+727 AAERAPLP
-733 LVLDAHHVQA
+733 LVLDATHVQA

-749 KGIAQLIED
+749 KGIKSLIED
-758 FHARGQPLIFY
+758 FHARGQTIIFY
-769 NVKPSIAEVF
+769 NVKPSIAGVF
-779 RGVRPRQFVH
+779 RGVRPREFLHV
-789 CSCRA
+789 SNRA
-794 ELERLLLETQ
+794 DLDRLLLQAERDKHPAVLPVQT
-804 RRSDVHDR
+804 
-812 VMTSQNT
+812 
-819 L
+819 

>member
-1 MFFLIFHI
+1 
-9 PIALYLLPG
+9 
-18 DVSALSPLSPPPV
+18 
-31 VCVPS
+31 
-36 VQCVSS
+36 
-42 VITATRHYSL
+42 
-52 PLATRHS
+52 
-59 AASARVDRKP
+59 
-69 SCPSADRPRTVH
+69 
-81 VKCVEGRSPTHDTNM
+81 M

-113 TSYMTGSSEG
+113 TSYLSGSMEG
-123 ERRDEGRCHTCPDT
+123 KKDNVFQIQLDPDLTKCNVCPSSCEYIDNGLAALEKTC
-137 CLYLDGDKRY
+137 DKF
-147 DKCGLEELK
+147 GLNELK
-156 VDTLARGCLCERYNG
+156 VESLEDVCLCEKYNG
-171 GCKLCPGQRA
+171 GCKLCPR
-181 SLAPTLTLT
+181 SSPAPTLTINLE
-190 DGAHGKA
+190 GAQKE
-197 CLACHGDT
+197 CLSCHGVSLYQNSN
-205 CGTRNTCDHSQ
+205 GSYPGNNYPEKKSRWRNNMT
-216 YPPFP
+216 
-221 PPARH
+221 
-226 DWKDDVVKRLRA
+226 KRA
-238 CCSKKTLLRRLPIL
+238 KSCCSKKTLLRRLPIL
-252 SWLPKYSV
+252 AWLPDYNLSK
-260 RNGLADVIA
+260 GLADAIA
-269 GITVGLTVIPQAIAY
+269 GLTVGLTVIPQAIAY

-350 LIMGILQL
+350 LVMGILQL

-388 ILGLSF
+388 ILGLNF
-394 PGGKFLQVWTG
+394 PGGKFLQVWSG
-405 MYQHIGETRLWDTV
+405 IYEHIGETRLWDTV
-419 LGVSCIVV
+419 LGFSCILL

-438 IGKEAESSKESRVRS
+438 ISDSSDNISDVAGIEETVSSSSKVRAGA
-453 FVSQSLWFLSTTRNI
+453 SQALWFLSTTRNI
-468 FVVLVCA
+468 LVVLLCS
-475 ALAYYFDTLNQQ
+475 ALAYYFDTKNQT
-487 PFVLTGEVKAGL
+487 PFVLTGTVKPGL
-499 PQISPPPFSATVGN
+499 PEFSPPPFSATVGN
-513 HTYSFTEM
+513 HTYTFMEM
-521 SSTLGS
+521 TSTLGS

-546 FSEGKYVDATQEMVA
+546 FSEGKHVDATQEMIA
-561 LGVCNVLASFVESMP
+561 LGVCNIVSSVVDSMP

-594 PAGGLYTGALVLLA
+594 PAGGVYTGVLVLLA

-647 KKVDIIPAVVTFTAC
+647 KKLDIIPAVVTFATC
-662 LVTRLELGIVLGI
+662 LLVRLELGIVAGI

-689 AVRVTTAVSEGGVR
+689 SVRVTRAVSSDGVP
-703 YAVATIDRALAFPAA
+703 YVLATVDRALSFPSA

-727 AAGDAP
+727 APSDAP

-749 KGIAQLIED
+749 KGIKSLIDD
-758 FHARGQPLIFY
+758 FHARGQTIIFY

-779 RGVRPRQFVH
+779 RGQRH
-789 CSCRA
+789 KKAYLNTSCPNK
-794 ELERLLLETQ
+794 E
-804 RRSDVHDR
+804 
-812 VMTSQNT
+812 
-819 L
+819 

>member
-1 MFFLIFHI
+1 
-9 PIALYLLPG
+9 
-18 DVSALSPLSPPPV
+18 
-31 VCVPS
+31 
-36 VQCVSS
+36 
-42 VITATRHYSL
+42 
-52 PLATRHS
+52 
-59 AASARVDRKP
+59 
-69 SCPSADRPRTVH
+69 
-81 VKCVEGRSPTHDTNM
+81 M

-101 NNNVRSSSEVTL
+101 NNTVRSSSEVTL
-113 TSYMTGSSEG
+113 TSYLTGSMDKTDEKLQIDLDSQNENRNGEANRNLKCHVCPHSCQFLEQSGKLSE
-123 ERRDEGRCHTCPDT
+123 
-137 CLYLDGDKRY
+137 CLTKREC
-147 DKCGLEELK
+147 DRFGLNELK
-156 VDTLARGCLCERYNG
+156 VEGLERNVCLCEKYNG
-171 GCKLCPGQRA
+171 GCKLCPKLSPALSVG
-181 SLAPTLTLT
+181 L
-190 DGAHGKA
+190 DGKES
-197 CLACHGDT
+197 CLACHGNNGSTFLNSNSTYPSVFPGKDGSDT
-205 CGTRNTCDHSQ
+205 SSKSSSWRRDA
-216 YPPFP
+216 
-221 PPARH
+221 AR
-226 DWKDDVVKRLRA
+226 KARA
-238 CCSKKTLLRRLPIL
+238 CCSAKTLKRRVPIV

-260 RNGLADVIA
+260 RNGLADAIA

-405 MYQHIGETRLWDTV
+405 MYEHIGETRLWDTV
-419 LGVSCIVV
+419 LGISCIIV

-438 IGKEAESSKESRVRS
+438 VRNKADEASEGRS
-453 FVSQSLWFLSTTRNI
+453 WRDVAAHALWFLSTTRNI
-468 FVVLVCA
+468 TVVLVCA
-475 ALAYYFDTLNQQ
+475 ALAYYFDTQKQ
-487 PFVLTGEVKAGL
+487 APFVLTGDVKPGL
-499 PQISPPPFSATVGN
+499 PQLAPPPLSATVGN
-513 HTYSFTEM
+513 HTYTFMEM
-521 SSTLGS
+521 TSTLGS

-546 FSEGKYVDATQEMVA
+546 FSEGKYVDATQEMLA
-561 LGVCNVLASFVESMP
+561 LGVCNIASSLVDSMP

-594 PAGGLYTGALVLLA
+594 TAGGLYTGALVLLS
-608 LQYFTPYFYY
+608 LQYFTPYFFY

-647 KKVDIIPAVVTFTAC
+647 KKLDIIPAVVTFGAC
-662 LVTRLELGIVLGI
+662 LLTRLELGIVIGI
-675 AVNLLFLLYASARP
+675 AVNLVFLLYASARP
-689 AVRVTTAVSEGGVR
+689 CVKVTHAVSSDGIS
-703 YAVATIDRALAFPAA
+703 YLVATVDRALAFPSA

-727 AAGDAP
+727 AADREDAP
-733 LVLDAHHVQA
+733 LVIDATHVQA

-749 KGIAQLIED
+749 KGIKSLIEE
-758 FHARGQPLIFY
+758 FHTRGQTLIFY
-769 NVKPSIAEVF
+769 NVKPSLADVIQ
-779 RGVRPRQFVH
+779 GVRPREFLH
-789 CSCRA
+789 CASRA
-794 ELERLLLETQ
+794 DLDRLLRHADQ
-804 RRSDVHDR
+804 RHKLPSIA
-812 VMTSQNT
+812 
-819 L
+819 

>member
-1 MFFLIFHI
+1 
-9 PIALYLLPG
+9 
-18 DVSALSPLSPPPV
+18 
-31 VCVPS
+31 
-36 VQCVSS
+36 
-42 VITATRHYSL
+42 
-52 PLATRHS
+52 
-59 AASARVDRKP
+59 
-69 SCPSADRPRTVH
+69 
-81 VKCVEGRSPTHDTNM
+81 M

-101 NNNVRSSSEVTL
+101 NNTVRSASEVTL
-113 TSYMTGSSEG
+113 TSYMTGSTDSTNKKEPELDTNQNDNMSSESNRNL
-123 ERRDEGRCHTCPDT
+123 EANRCHVCPHSCDFLKESDRLAASLAKQE
-137 CLYLDGDKRY
+137 CDKF
-147 DKCGLEELK
+147 GLNELK
-156 VDTLARGCLCERYNG
+156 VDGLDKNVCLCEKYNG
-171 GCKLCPGQRA
+171 GCKLCPRP
-181 SLAPTLTLT
+181 SLAPTLTLSL
-190 DGAHGKA
+190 DGKES
-197 CLACHGDT
+197 CLACHRST
-205 CGTRNTCDHSQ
+205 CATIYTNTNGTYNGELPHKESGGGGWRRDA
-216 YPPFP
+216 
-221 PPARH
+221 AR
-226 DWKDDVVKRLRA
+226 RARA
-238 CCSKKTLLRRLPIL
+238 CCSTKTLLRRLPIL
-252 SWLPKYSV
+252 QWLPKYTP
-260 RNGLADVIA
+260 RNGLADIIA

-350 LIMGILQL
+350 LLMGILQL

-405 MYQHIGETRLWDTV
+405 LYEHIGETRLWDSV
-419 LGVSCIVV
+419 LGISCIIV

-438 IGKEAESSKESRVRS
+438 VNPKPDPECGDAGSDT
-453 FVSQSLWFLSTTRNI
+453 SQSRARRAAAHALWFLSTTRNI
-468 FVVLVCA
+468 LVVLVCA
-475 ALAYYFDTLNQQ
+475 ALAYYFDTQRKA
-487 PFVLTGEVKAGL
+487 PFVLTGEVKPGL
-499 PQISPPPFSATVGN
+499 PELSAPPFSATVGN
-513 HTYSFTEM
+513 HTYTFSEM
-521 SSTLGS
+521 ASTLGS

-561 LGVCNVLASFVESMP
+561 LGVCNMVSSLVHSMP

-594 PAGGLYTGALVLLA
+594 TAGGLYTGALVLLS

-647 KKVDIIPAVVTFTAC
+647 KKLDLIPAVVTFVTC
-662 LVTRLELGIVLGI
+662 LMLRLELGIVIGI
-675 AVNLLFLLYASARP
+675 AVNLVFLLYASARP
-689 AVRVTTAVSEGGVR
+689 SVKVTTAVSSDGVPHLV
-703 YAVATIDRALAFPAA
+703 AVVDRSLSFPSA

-727 AAGDAP
+727 AAERHHTRTP
-733 LVLDAHHVQA
+733 LVLDATHVQA

-749 KGIAQLIED
+749 KGIKALIDD
-758 FHARGQPLIFY
+758 FHARGQTIIFY

-779 RGVRPRQFVH
+779 RGVRPREFLH
-789 CSCRA
+789 CTGRA
-794 ELERLLLETQ
+794 QLDAML
-804 RRSDVHDR
+804 RRHDPR
-812 VMTSQNT
+812 QIT
-819 L
+819 

>member
-1 MFFLIFHI
+1 
-9 PIALYLLPG
+9 
-18 DVSALSPLSPPPV
+18 
-31 VCVPS
+31 
-36 VQCVSS
+36 
-42 VITATRHYSL
+42 
-52 PLATRHS
+52 
-59 AASARVDRKP
+59 
-69 SCPSADRPRTVH
+69 
-81 VKCVEGRSPTHDTNM
+81 M

-101 NNNVRSSSEVTL
+101 NNAVRAASEVTL
-113 TSYMTGSSEG
+113 TSYVTEANGKKDSSHYQMPDLDTNQNGKVGSQNRNLEA
-123 ERRDEGRCHTCPDT
+123 GRCHVCPHSCSFLQQT
-137 CLYLDGDKRY
+137 GELAASLAKQEPVFGLNELRTGAGD
-147 DKCGLEELK
+147 
-156 VDTLARGCLCERYNG
+156 CLCERYSG
-171 GCKLCPGQRA
+171 GCKLCP
-181 SLAPTLTLT
+181 AP
-190 DGAHGKA
+190 
-197 CLACHGDT
+197 
-205 CGTRNTCDHSQ
+205 
-216 YPPFP
+216 PP
-221 PPARH
+221 PPAANNH
-226 DWKDDVVKRLRA
+226 LNKDACPCRQPSCAHHYNHTNGIYPGSELPGKGEEGGGWRRDAARRARA
-238 CCSKKTLLRRLPIL
+238 CCSAKTLLRRVPIL
-252 SWLPKYSV
+252 SWLPQYSL
-260 RNGLADVIA
+260 RSGLADIIA
-269 GITVGLTVIPQAIAY
+269 GVTVGLTVIPQAIAY

-350 LIMGILQL
+350 LVMGILQL

-405 MYQHIGETRLWDTV
+405 LYEHIGETRLWDTV
-419 LGVSCIVV
+419 LGVTCIIV

-438 IGKEAESSKESRVRS
+438 
-453 FVSQSLWFLSTTRNI
+453 VSVEEPPPSAQSAQSAQPAVSERARKLRGFLAQALWFLSTTRNI
-468 FVVLVCA
+468 LVVLVCA
-475 ALAYYFDTLNQQ
+475 ALAYYFDTRQQ
-487 PFVLTGEVKAGL
+487 APFVLTGEVKPGL
-499 PQISPPPFSATVGN
+499 PTLSPPPFSATVGN
-513 HTYSFTEM
+513 HTYTFMEM
-521 SSTLGS
+521 ASTLGS

-561 LGVCNVLASFVESMP
+561 LGLCNIASSLVESMP

-581 SRGAVNHASGVAT
+581 SRGAVNHASGVAST
-594 PAGGLYTGALVLLA
+594 AGGLYTGALVLLS

-647 KKVDIIPAVVTFTAC
+647 KKLDIIPAVVTFGAC
-662 LVTRLELGIVLGI
+662 LVTRLELGIVTGI
-675 AVNLLFLLYASARP
+675 AVNLMFLLYASARP
-689 AVRVTTAVSEGGVR
+689 TVRVTHALSGDGVEHLVAVV
-703 YAVATIDRALAFPAA
+703 DRSLAFPSA

-727 AAGDAP
+727 AAARAHNLP
-733 LVLDAHHVQA
+733 LVIDATHVQA

-749 KGIAQLIED
+749 KGIKSLIED
-758 FHARGQPLIFY
+758 FHARGQPIIFF

-779 RGVRPRQFVH
+779 RGVRPRSFLH
-789 CSCRA
+789 TACRSQ
-794 ELERLLLETQ
+794 LDQLLLAARNHKLPPT
-804 RRSDVHDR
+804 
-812 VMTSQNT
+812 
-819 L
+819 

>member
-1 MFFLIFHI
+1 
-9 PIALYLLPG
+9 
-18 DVSALSPLSPPPV
+18 
-31 VCVPS
+31 
-36 VQCVSS
+36 
-42 VITATRHYSL
+42 
-52 PLATRHS
+52 
-59 AASARVDRKP
+59 
-69 SCPSADRPRTVH
+69 
-81 VKCVEGRSPTHDTNM
+81 M
-96 TKYKL
+96 TKYKM
-101 NNNVRSSSEVTL
+101 NNTVRSSSEVTL
-113 TSYMTGSSEG
+113 TSYMTGSADSGKKEEYDRNQNDNNSESN
-123 ERRDEGRCHTCPDT
+123 RNLSKVCHVCPHSCD
-137 CLYLDGDKRY
+137 LVNHSDKLAASLVKQEC
-147 DKCGLEELK
+147 DKFGLNELK
-156 VDTLARGCLCERYNG
+156 VEGLDKNVCLCEKYNG
-171 GCKLCPGQRA
+171 GCKLCPRP
-181 SLAPTLTLT
+181 SLAPTLTLNL
-190 DGAHGKA
+190 DGKES
-197 CLACHGDT
+197 CLACHRST
-205 CGTRNTCDHSQ
+205 CASVYTTSNGTYNGELPSKDAGSHSGSDWRRDA
-216 YPPFP
+216 
-221 PPARH
+221 AR
-226 DWKDDVVKRLRA
+226 RARA
-238 CCSKKTLLRRLPIL
+238 CCSTKTLLRRLPIL
-252 SWLPKYSV
+252 EWLPKYTLRS
-260 RNGLADVIA
+260 GLADVIA

-350 LIMGILQL
+350 LLMGILQL

-405 MYQHIGETRLWDTV
+405 MYEHIGETRLWDTV
-419 LGVSCIVV
+419 LGISCIIV

-433 VKDIK
+433 VKDINVSPK
-438 IGKEAESSKESRVRS
+438 GDPESGGAEGGGSRVRRS
-453 FVSQSLWFLSTTRNI
+453 LAHALWFLSTTRNI
-468 FVVLVCA
+468 LVVLVCA
-475 ALAYYFDTLNQQ
+475 ALAYYFDTQRKA
-487 PFVLTGEVKAGL
+487 PFVLTGEVKPGL
-499 PQISPPPFSATVGN
+499 PEISLPPFSATVGN
-513 HTYSFTEM
+513 HTYSFSEM
-521 SSTLGS
+521 ASTLGS

-561 LGVCNVLASFVESMP
+561 LGVCNMASALVHSMP

-581 SRGAVNHASGVAT
+581 SRGAVNHASGVAST
-594 PAGGLYTGALVLLA
+594 AGGLYTGALVLLS

-647 KKVDIIPAVVTFTAC
+647 KKLDIIPAVVTFATC
-662 LVTRLELGIVLGI
+662 LMLRLELGIVIGI
-675 AVNLLFLLYASARP
+675 AVNLVFLLYASARP
-689 AVRVTTAVSEGGVR
+689 SVKVSTAVSGDGVEHLV
-703 YAVATIDRALAFPAA
+703 AVVDRSLSFPSA

-727 AAGDAP
+727 AAERHAAAAP
-733 LVLDAHHVQA
+733 LVIDATHVQA

-749 KGIAQLIED
+749 KGIKALIDD
-758 FHARGQPLIFY
+758 FHQRGQPIIFY

-779 RGVRPRQFVH
+779 RGVRPREFLH

-794 ELERLLLETQ
+794 ELDRLLLETS
-804 RRSDVHDR
+804 RRTALPPR
-812 VMTSQNT
+812 I
-819 L
+819 

>member
-1 MFFLIFHI
+1 
-9 PIALYLLPG
+9 
-18 DVSALSPLSPPPV
+18 
-31 VCVPS
+31 
-36 VQCVSS
+36 
-42 VITATRHYSL
+42 
-52 PLATRHS
+52 
-59 AASARVDRKP
+59 
-69 SCPSADRPRTVH
+69 
-81 VKCVEGRSPTHDTNM
+81 M

-101 NNNVRSSSEVTL
+101 NNTGRSSSEVTL
-113 TSYMTGSSEG
+113 TSYMGSTDSERKD
-123 ERRDEGRCHTCPDT
+123 ERYYQMQLDSNENDNISETNRNIDGKCHDCPDS
-137 CLYLDGDKRY
+137 CEFLQEPGKIAASLEKRY
-147 DKCGLEELK
+147 DKYSLNELK
-156 VDTLARGCLCERYNG
+156 VENLGRDACLCEKYNG
-171 GCKLCPGQRA
+171 GCKLCPRP
-181 SLAPTLTLT
+181 SLAPTLTLSL
-190 DGAHGKA
+190 DGNHGKDS
-197 CLACHGDT
+197 CLACQGAS
-205 CGTRNTCDHSQ
+205 CGSPNPIGNGPYPHYSPTPKKNT
-216 YPPFP
+216 
-221 PPARH
+221 
-226 DWKDDVVKRLRA
+226 WKSDAVRRLRA
-238 CCSKKTLLRRLPIL
+238 CCSKKTLLRRIPIL
-252 SWLPKYSV
+252 AWLPHYSF
-260 RNGLADVIA
+260 RSGLADIIA
-269 GITVGLTVIPQAIAY
+269 GLTVGLTVIPQAIAY

-405 MYQHIGETRLWDTV
+405 MYEHIGETRLWDTV

-438 IGKEAESSKESRVRS
+438 IGTKDVSESEGKVSRLKAALA
-453 FVSQSLWFLSTTRNI
+453 QALWFLSTTRNI
-468 FVVLVCA
+468 LVVLVCA
-475 ALAYYFDTLNQQ
+475 ALAYYFDTQNKQ

-521 SSTLGS
+521 ASTLGS

-561 LGVCNVLASFVESMP
+561 LGVCNIASSLVESMP

-581 SRGAVNHASGVAT
+581 SRGAVNHASGVAS

-647 KKVDIIPAVVTFTAC
+647 KKVDIIPAVVTFGAC

-718 EFVRRALRK
+718 EYVRRALRK

-749 KGIAQLIED
+749 KGIKSLIED
-758 FHARGQPLIFY
+758 FHARGQTIIFY

-779 RGVRPRQFVH
+779 RGVKPREFVH

-794 ELERLLLETQ
+794 ELERLLLEAQ
-804 RRSDVHDR
+804 RRAR
-812 VMTSQNT
+812 RAT
-819 L
+819 

>member
-1 MFFLIFHI
+1 
-9 PIALYLLPG
+9 
-18 DVSALSPLSPPPV
+18 
-31 VCVPS
+31 
-36 VQCVSS
+36 
-42 VITATRHYSL
+42 
-52 PLATRHS
+52 
-59 AASARVDRKP
+59 
-69 SCPSADRPRTVH
+69 
-81 VKCVEGRSPTHDTNM
+81 M

-101 NNNVRSSSEVTL
+101 NNTINSSPEVTL
-113 TSYMTGSSEG
+113 TSYMPGNVDNNKKF
-123 ERRDEGRCHTCPDT
+123 DEKKYDISALDTNQNDNVVESNRNLEAATKCHICPHSCEFVKQSDRIVES
-137 CLYLDGDKRY
+137 LVKHESDKF
-147 DKCGLEELK
+147 GLNELK
-156 VDTLARGCLCERYNG
+156 VDGLDKNVCLCEKYNG
-171 GCKLCPGQRA
+171 GCKLCPRP
-181 SLAPTLTLT
+181 SLAPTLTLSLE
-190 DGAHGKA
+190 GKES
-197 CLACHGDT
+197 CLACHKST
-205 CGTRNTCDHSQ
+205 CASIYSNSNGA
-216 YPPFP
+216 YPGSAFTKSNKGWKRDA
-221 PPARH
+221 AR
-226 DWKDDVVKRLRA
+226 RARA

-252 SWLPKYSV
+252 EWLPKYTLRS
-260 RNGLADVIA
+260 GLADVIA
-269 GITVGLTVIPQAIAY
+269 GVTVGLTVIPQAIAY

-302 CFVYTVFGSVKDSAI
+302 CFVYTIFGSVKDSAI

-405 MYQHIGETRLWDTV
+405 IYEHIGETRLWDTV
-419 LGVSCIVV
+419 LGVTCIAV

-438 IGKEAESSKESRVRS
+438 LSSEAATSRSERS
-453 FVSQSLWFLSTTRNI
+453 RRLRSAVDQTLWFLSTTRNI
-468 FVVLVCA
+468 TVVLVCA
-475 ALAYYFDTLNQQ
+475 ALAYYFDTQNTT
-487 PFVLTGEVKAGL
+487 PFVLTGEVKPGL
-499 PQISPPPFSATVGN
+499 PEISLPPFSATVGN
-513 HTYSFTEM
+513 HTYTFVEM
-521 SSTLGS
+521 TSTLGS

-546 FSEGKYVDATQEMVA
+546 FSEGRAVDATQEMVA
-561 LGVCNVLASFVESMP
+561 LGMCNMVSALVHSMP

-581 SRGAVNHASGVAT
+581 SRGAVNHASGVAST
-594 PAGGLYTGALVLLA
+594 AGGLYTGALVLLS

-647 KKVDIIPAVVTFTAC
+647 KKMDIIPAVVTFSTC
-662 LVTRLELGIVLGI
+662 LMLRLELGIVIGI
-675 AVNLLFLLYASARP
+675 AVNLVFLLYASARP
-689 AVRVTTAVSEGGVR
+689 SVKVTTAVSRSGVE
-703 YAVATIDRALAFPAA
+703 YVVAVVDRALAFPSA

-727 AAGDAP
+727 AAGERRAP
-733 LVLDAHHVQA
+733 LVIDVTHVQA

-749 KGIAQLIED
+749 KGIKSLIDD
-758 FHARGQPLIFY
+758 FHSRGQTIIFY

-779 RGVRPRQFVH
+779 RGVRPREFLH
-789 CSCRA
+789 CSCRDD
-794 ELERLLLETQ
+794 LDRLLLDAY
-804 RRSDVHDR
+804 RRA
-812 VMTSQNT
+812 SQHPAS
-819 L
+819 

>member
-1 MFFLIFHI
+1 
-9 PIALYLLPG
+9 
-18 DVSALSPLSPPPV
+18 
-31 VCVPS
+31 
-36 VQCVSS
+36 
-42 VITATRHYSL
+42 
-52 PLATRHS
+52 
-59 AASARVDRKP
+59 
-69 SCPSADRPRTVH
+69 
-81 VKCVEGRSPTHDTNM
+81 M

-101 NNNVRSSSEVTL
+101 NNTVRSASEVTL
-113 TSYMTGSSEG
+113 TSFMTGSTDSKKEDKYQLG
-123 ERRDEGRCHTCPDT
+123 LDTNQNDNLNSVSNKNLVCPHSCGYIQNRLT
-137 CLYLDGDKRY
+137 SLVKSDGFGV
-147 DKCGLEELK
+147 GLNELK
-156 VDTLARGCLCERYNG
+156 VEGMDKNVCLCEVYNG
-171 GCKLCPGQRA
+171 GCKLCPRPN
-181 SLAPTLTLT
+181 LAPMLSLSV
-190 DGAHGKA
+190 DAKDCVACSGACNAPYSKS
-197 CLACHGDT
+197 
-205 CGTRNTCDHSQ
+205 NV
-216 YPPFP
+216 FP
-221 PPARH
+221 PSDGGWRRGAAR
-226 DWKDDVVKRLRA
+226 RA
-238 CCSKKTLLRRLPIL
+238 RALCSAKTLRRRLPIL
-252 SWLPKYSV
+252 EWLPQYSL
-260 RNGLADVIA
+260 RKGISDLIA

-388 ILGLSF
+388 ILGLNF

-405 MYQHIGETRLWDTV
+405 MYEHIGETRLWDTV
-419 LGVSCIVV
+419 LGVTCIVV

-438 IGKEAESSKESRVRS
+438 VRGS
-453 FVSQSLWFLSTTRNI
+453 EKTGGCAHAAAQALWFLSTTRNI
-468 FVVLVCA
+468 LVVLVCA
-475 ALAYYFDTLNQQ
+475 ALAYYFDTQKQ
-487 PFVLTGEVKAGL
+487 TPFVLTGEVKPGL
-499 PQISPPPFSATVGN
+499 PALAPPPFSATVGN
-513 HTYSFTEM
+513 HTYTFMEM
-521 SSTLGS
+521 ASTLGS

-546 FSEGKYVDATQEMVA
+546 FSEGKSVDATQEMLA
-561 LGVCNVLASFVESMP
+561 LGVCNIASSLVESMP

-594 PAGGLYTGALVLLA
+594 TAGGLYTGALVLLS
-608 LQYFTPYFYY
+608 LQYFTPYFFY

-647 KKVDIIPAVVTFTAC
+647 KKLDIIPAVVTFAAC
-662 LVTRLELGIVLGI
+662 LLTRLELGIVIGI
-675 AVNLLFLLYASARP
+675 AVNLMFLLYASARP
-689 AVRVTTAVSEGGVR
+689 SVKVTRAVSSDGIEHLV
-703 YAVATIDRALAFPAA
+703 AVVDRSLAFPSA
-718 EFVRRALRK
+718 EFVRRALCK
-727 AAGDAP
+727 AADSARSVP
-733 LVLDAHHVQA
+733 LVLDATHVQA

-749 KGIAQLIED
+749 KGIKTLIEE
-758 FHARGQPLIFY
+758 FEARGQAIIFY
-769 NVKPSIAEVF
+769 NVKPSIESVF
-779 RGVRPRQFVH
+779 QGVRPRSFH
-789 CSCRA
+789 HASCRA
-794 ELERLLLETQ
+794 ELDRLL
-804 RRSDVHDR
+804 RRVAPPPAPHITCEYE
-812 VMTSQNT
+812 V

>member
-1 MFFLIFHI
+1 
-9 PIALYLLPG
+9 
-18 DVSALSPLSPPPV
+18 
-31 VCVPS
+31 
-36 VQCVSS
+36 
-42 VITATRHYSL
+42 
-52 PLATRHS
+52 
-59 AASARVDRKP
+59 
-69 SCPSADRPRTVH
+69 
-81 VKCVEGRSPTHDTNM
+81 M

-101 NNNVRSSSEVTL
+101 NNTVRSSSEVTL
-113 TSYMTGSSEG
+113 TSYMSGSMEG
-123 ERRDEGRCHTCPDT
+123 KKENVYQIQMDPENIGSNQTLDAIDGKCNVCPSSCDYKGNLAASLEKP
-137 CLYLDGDKRY
+137 CSRF
-147 DKCGLEELK
+147 GLNELK
-156 VDTLARGCLCERYNG
+156 VENLEDVCLCEKYNG
-171 GCKLCPGQRA
+171 GCKLCPR
-181 SLAPTLTLT
+181 SSPAPTLTINLE
-190 DGAHGKA
+190 GGQKE
-197 CLACHGDT
+197 CLSCNGNSLYPSTNGSYPSAGYPKKSRWRGDV
-205 CGTRNTCDHSQ
+205 
-216 YPPFP
+216 
-221 PPARH
+221 A
-226 DWKDDVVKRLRA
+226 KRARA

-252 SWLPKYSV
+252 AWLPNYNL
-260 RNGLADVIA
+260 RNGLADAIA
-269 GITVGLTVIPQAIAY
+269 GLTVGLTVIPQAIAY
-284 AGVAGL
+284 ANVAGL

-302 CFVYTVFGSVKDSAI
+302 CFVYTIFGSVKDSAI

-350 LIMGILQL
+350 LVMGILQL

-394 PGGKFLQVWTG
+394 PGGKFLQVWSG
-405 MYQHIGETRLWDTV
+405 IYEHIGETRLWDTV
-419 LGVSCIVV
+419 LGLSCIIV

-438 IGKEAESSKESRVRS
+438 LTEPSDSSSEVAGAGGAAGAGGVSRARAGA
-453 FVSQSLWFLSTTRNI
+453 SQALWFLSTTRNI
-468 FVVLVCA
+468 LVVLLCS
-475 ALAYYFDTLNQQ
+475 ALAYYFDTKNQT
-487 PFVLTGEVKAGL
+487 PFMLTGTVKPGL
-499 PQISPPPFSATVGN
+499 PEFSPPPFSATVGN
-513 HTYSFTEM
+513 HTYTFMEM

-546 FSEGKYVDATQEMVA
+546 FSEGKHVDATQEMIA
-561 LGVCNVLASFVESMP
+561 LGVCNIVSSVVDSMP

-594 PAGGLYTGALVLLA
+594 PAGGLYTGVLVLLA

-647 KKVDIIPAVVTFTAC
+647 KKLDIIPAVVTFATC
-662 LVTRLELGIVLGI
+662 LLVRLELGIVAGI
-675 AVNLLFLLYASARP
+675 AVNLVFLLYASARP
-689 AVRVTTAVSEGGVR
+689 SVRVSRAISSDGVP
-703 YAVATIDRALAFPAA
+703 YVLATVDRALAFPSA

-727 AAGDAP
+727 APADAP

-749 KGIAQLIED
+749 RGIKSLIDD
-758 FHARGQPLIFY
+758 FHARGQTLIFY

-779 RGVRPRQFVH
+779 RGVRPREFLLCAH
-789 CSCRA
+789 RTD
-794 ELERLLLETQ
+794 LDRLLRNLATGAKQ
-804 RRSDVHDR
+804 P
-812 VMTSQNT
+812 T
-819 L
+819 